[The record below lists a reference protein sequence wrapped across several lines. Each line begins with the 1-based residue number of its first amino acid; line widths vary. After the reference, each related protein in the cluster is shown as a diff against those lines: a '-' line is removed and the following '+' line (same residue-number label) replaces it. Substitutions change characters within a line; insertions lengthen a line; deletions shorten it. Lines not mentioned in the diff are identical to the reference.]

1 MVNNKQTHT
10 ILNIY
15 SWLIKANKT
24 FAFEFLTSK
33 EHFLNN
39 FWI

>member
-10 ILNIY
+10 ILNIC

-33 EHFLNN
+33 KKKFNN